1 MDLNTSEFDHITD
14 RLTDAMTRPL
24 MKRIEELE
32 GENKELH
39 EVLEKANHTMA
50 VQTLALN
57 GAQQKIARLEAELA
71 RLHKAEAVP
80 TMTALMYQQYIPLS
94 KPATQDYVLHLAEGR
109 DVMFVAHFLQ
119 HTLPA
124 DAPPQLAEEVK
135 QMTCL
140 PKPVKEASTVV
151 NNTFGQGSSAQVFN
165 SDVNHATFENPK
177 QERL

>member
-57 GAQQKIARLEAELA
+57 GAQQKIAG
-71 RLHKAEAVP
+71 
-80 TMTALMYQQYIPLS
+80 LS
-94 KPATQDYVLHLAEGR
+94 NGRHRFIFLYV
-109 DVMFVAHFLQ
+109 
-119 HTLPA
+119 
-124 DAPPQLAEEVK
+124 K
-135 QMTCL
+135 I
-140 PKPVKEASTVV
+140 TVFC
-151 NNTFGQGSSAQVFN
+151 NTRYTSSFFIN
-165 SDVNHATFENPK
+165 T
-177 QERL
+177 